1 MRYKK
6 AETLSIKDL
15 IESAM
20 RVVGI
25 KNVSELARL
34 SGVTEGTIRKMLK
47 GGGINSTTMGRLA
60 AALKIP
66 IAQIAVCYERK
77 K

>member
-6 AETLSIKDL
+6 AETPNIKEL
-15 IESAM
+15 TEWAM

-25 KNVSELARL
+25 KNVSELARR

-60 AALKIP
+60 VTLKIP
-66 IAQIAVCYERK
+66 IAQIAVCYERTK
-77 K
+77 